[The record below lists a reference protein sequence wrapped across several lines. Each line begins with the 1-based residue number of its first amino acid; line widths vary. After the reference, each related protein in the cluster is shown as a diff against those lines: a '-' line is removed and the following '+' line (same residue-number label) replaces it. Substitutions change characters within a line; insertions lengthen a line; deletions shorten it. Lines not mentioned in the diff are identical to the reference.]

1 MKIRKYYIIQFFP
14 KNGKILDICY
24 EDIIWLMKKL
34 IMTIPVLFAIL
45 VSATTSPA
53 FAAAKVT
60 NTSSSF
66 LLESDYD
73 STICGITSNFHEVYS
88 GQTFEK
94 IWDNNHYKLH
104 TNESIVVTDNNNGG
118 ALVLSFDFSQN
129 QQGKFVDGTA
139 SIQANLQVEC
149 ADGTTL
155 GSIHVGNT
163 FHQDGTVTNH
173 HISILP

>member
-53 FAAAKVT
+53 YAAAKVT
-60 NTSSSF
+60 NTSIPF
-66 LLESDYD
+66 FFELDIDE
-73 STICGITSNFHEVYS
+73 TICGITSNFHLVDS
-88 GQTFEK
+88 GQIFLK
-94 IWDNNHYKLH
+94 IWDNNHYKFH
-104 TNESIVVTDNNNGG
+104 TDESVVFTDNNNGG
-118 ALVLSFDFSQN
+118 VLVSSTDFFLNSQGN
-129 QQGKFVDGTA
+129 LVDDTG
-139 SIQANLQVEC
+139 SVQINLQVEC

-155 GSIHVGNT
+155 ESIHVGNT
-163 FHQDGTVTNH
+163 VHQDGTITNH
-173 HISILP
+173 HISFI